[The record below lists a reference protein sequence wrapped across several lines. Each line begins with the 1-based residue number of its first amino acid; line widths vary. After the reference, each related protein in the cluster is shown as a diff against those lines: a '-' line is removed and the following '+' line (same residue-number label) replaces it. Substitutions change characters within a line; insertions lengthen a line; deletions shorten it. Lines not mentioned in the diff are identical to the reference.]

1 MSEHVTTAIVAIVS
15 SLGTYFAT
23 RIQSQYSLRS
33 KRLESDSATEGIYV
47 QNMEMIL
54 REYKEQVSGFRQE
67 VAELRSENKRI
78 KQEFREFK
86 DMHYKEMEEYLEYI
100 NIVDTEKKELLE
112 ENAELKLENTELREE
127 ISTLK
132 GGNK

>member
-1 MSEHVTTAIVAIVS
+1 MNEHVTTAIVAIVS

-33 KRLESDSATEGIYV
+33 KRIESDSATEGIYV

-54 REYKEQVSGFRQE
+54 REYKEQVSGFRAE

-78 KQEFREFK
+78 KQEFRDFK
-86 DMHYKEMEEYLEYI
+86 DMHYKEMEEYMEYI
-100 NIVDTEKKELLE
+100 SIVDTEKKTLVE
-112 ENAELKLENTELREE
+112 ENEELKIENIELKSEL
-127 ISTLK
+127 STLK
-132 GGNK
+132 GVIE

>member
-1 MSEHVTTAIVAIVS
+1 MNEHVTTAIVAIVS
-15 SLGTYFAT
+15 SIGTYFAT

-33 KRLESDSATEGIYV
+33 KRIESDSATEGIYV

-54 REYKEQVSGFRQE
+54 REYKEQVSGFRAE

-78 KQEFREFK
+78 KQEFRDFK
-86 DMHYKEMEEYLEYI
+86 DMHYKEMEEYMEYI
-100 NIVDTEKKELLE
+100 SIVDTEKKALVE
-112 ENAELKLENTELREE
+112 EIEELKIENIELKSD

-132 GGNK
+132 GVIE

>member
-23 RIQSQYSLRS
+23 RMQSQYSLRS
-33 KRLESDSATEGIYV
+33 KRIESDSATEGIYV

-54 REYKEQVSGFRQE
+54 REYKEQVSGFRAE

-78 KQEFREFK
+78 KQEFRDFK
-86 DMHYKEMEEYLEYI
+86 DMHYKEMEEYMEYI
-100 NIVDTEKKELLE
+100 SIVDVEKKALVE
-112 ENAELKLENTELREE
+112 ENEELKIENSELKSE

-132 GGNK
+132 GVIE

>member
-1 MSEHVTTAIVAIVS
+1 MNEHVITAIVAIVS

-33 KRLESDSATEGIYV
+33 KTVESDSATKGIYV
-47 QNMEMIL
+47 QSMELIL
-54 REYKEQVSGFRQE
+54 REYKEQVSGFRAE

-86 DMHYKEMEEYLEYI
+86 DEHYQKMDEYKEYI
-100 NIVDTEKKELLE
+100 NIVDSEKKALIE
-112 ENAELKLENTELREE
+112 ENEEFKLENVELRVQ

-132 GGNK
+132 GEVK

>member
-1 MSEHVTTAIVAIVS
+1 MNEHVTTAIVAIVS
-15 SLGTYFAT
+15 SIGTYFAT

-67 VAELRSENKRI
+67 VAELRSENERI
-78 KQEFREFK
+78 KQEFRDFK

-112 ENAELKLENTELREE
+112 ENAELKLENNELRAE
-127 ISTLK
+127 ISALK
-132 GGNK
+132 EEK

>member
-1 MSEHVTTAIVAIVS
+1 MNEHVTTAIVAIVS

-33 KRLESDSATEGIYV
+33 KRIESDSATEGIYV

-54 REYKEQVSGFRQE
+54 REYKEQVSGFRAE

-78 KQEFREFK
+78 KQEFRDFK
-86 DMHYKEMEEYLEYI
+86 DMHYKEMEEYMEYI
-100 NIVDTEKKELLE
+100 SIVDTEKKALVE
-112 ENAELKLENTELREE
+112 ENEELKLENVELRVE

-132 GGNK
+132 GEVK

>member
-1 MSEHVTTAIVAIVS
+1 MNEHITTAIVAIVS

-33 KRLESDSATEGIYV
+33 KRIESDSATEGIYV

-54 REYKEQVSGFRQE
+54 REYKEQVSGFRAE

-78 KQEFREFK
+78 KQEFRDFK
-86 DMHYKEMEEYLEYI
+86 DMHYKEMEEYMEYI
-100 NIVDTEKKELLE
+100 SIVDTEKKALVE
-112 ENAELKLENTELREE
+112 ENEELKIENIELKSE

-132 GGNK
+132 GGIE

>member
-1 MSEHVTTAIVAIVS
+1 MNEHVTTAIVAIVS
-15 SLGTYFAT
+15 SIGTYFAT
-23 RIQSQYSLRS
+23 RIQSQYSLHS
-33 KRLESDSATEGIYV
+33 KRIESDSATEGIYV

-54 REYKEQVSGFRQE
+54 REYKEQVSGFRAE

-86 DMHYKEMEEYLEYI
+86 DMHYKEMEEYMEYI
-100 NIVDTEKKELLE
+100 SIVDTEKKALVE
-112 ENAELKLENTELREE
+112 ENEELKIENIELKSE

-132 GGNK
+132 GVIE

>member
-1 MSEHVTTAIVAIVS
+1 MNEHVTTAIVAIVS
-15 SLGTYFAT
+15 SLGAYFAT

-33 KRLESDSATEGIYV
+33 KAVESDSATEGIYV

-54 REYKEQVSGFRQE
+54 REYKEQVSGFRAE

-78 KQEFREFK
+78 KQEFRDFK
-86 DMHYKEMEEYLEYI
+86 DMHYKEMEEYMEYI
-100 NIVDTEKKELLE
+100 KIVDVEKENLIE
-112 ENAELKLENTELREE
+112 ENAELKLENTELKAE

-132 GGNK
+132 GVIE